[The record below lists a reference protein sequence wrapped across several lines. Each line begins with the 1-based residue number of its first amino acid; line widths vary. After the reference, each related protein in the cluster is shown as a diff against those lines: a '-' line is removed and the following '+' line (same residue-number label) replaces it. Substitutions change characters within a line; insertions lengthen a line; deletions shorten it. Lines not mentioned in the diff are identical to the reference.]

1 MRKLLIAVD
10 GSQHSDHAVL
20 FAVNFVKEHGP
31 VEIHLVNVEPKPV
44 AWQTR
49 GMEPEAIRAHL
60 AALSHQT
67 MKSAHD
73 ILKAADISSR
83 MHARIGDVAEE
94 VVSLAEKLGCDTI
107 VLGTRGL
114 GAISGF
120 SLGSISR
127 KVLHLSHLPVICVK

>member
-20 FAVNFVKEHGP
+20 FAVDFVKAHGP

-44 AWQTR
+44 GWQTR

-60 AALSHQT
+60 STLSHET

-83 MHARIGDVAEE
+83 LHARIGDVAEE
-94 VVSLAEKLGCDTI
+94 IVALAEKLGCDTI
-107 VLGTRGL
+107 LVGTRGR
-114 GAISGF
+114 GAIAGF

>member
-1 MRKLLIAVD
+1 MRKLLVAVD

-31 VEIHLVNVEPKPV
+31 VEIHLINVEPKPV

-49 GMEPEAIRAHL
+49 GMEPESIRAHL
-60 AALSHQT
+60 ATLSHET
-67 MKSAHD
+67 MRPAHD
-73 ILKAADISSR
+73 ILKAADISCR
-83 MHARIGDVAEE
+83 MHARIGGVAGE
-94 VVSLAEKLGCDTI
+94 VGTQAAKLGWDTI
-107 VLGTRGL
+107 ILGTRGL
-114 GAISGF
+114 GAIAGF

>member
-73 ILKAADISSR
+73 LLKAVDIPNR

-94 VVSLAEKLGCDTI
+94 VVALAEKLGCDTI

-114 GAISGF
+114 GAISRF

-127 KVLHLSHLPVICVK
+127 KVLHLSHLPVVCVK

>member
-31 VEIHLVNVEPKPV
+31 VEIHLINVEPKPV

-67 MKSAHD
+67 MRSAHD
-73 ILKAADISSR
+73 ILKAADITCR

-94 VVSLAEKLGCDTI
+94 VVAQAEKLGCDTI
-107 VLGTRGL
+107 ILGTRGL
-114 GAISGF
+114 GAIAGF